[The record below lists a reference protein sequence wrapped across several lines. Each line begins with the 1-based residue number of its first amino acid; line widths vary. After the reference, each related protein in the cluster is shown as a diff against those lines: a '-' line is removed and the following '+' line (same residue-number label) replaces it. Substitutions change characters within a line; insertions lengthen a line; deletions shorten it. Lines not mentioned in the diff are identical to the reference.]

1 MPIASS
7 CGFLTQLY
15 YGLLNFSFIREHR
28 AVLAGRIQ
36 YRKNLTA
43 NTDSSVLLRRNIH
56 RLEKGL
62 IMRPRRSV
70 FAADY
75 IGETVEAYELLVGCK
90 LSDCDKPIGGE
101 GKWAFDVL
109 SEYFAIT
116 DQSNPKINQ
125 ARSTF
130 EKLIKIKDSDGRKF
144 KPYCRNLDQSVPV
157 AYDSLLKLAE
167 FRRSVRW
174 FRQESVD
181 RDLVDRAVTVAGYS
195 PSACNRQPFHFRI
208 FDDPQKVQEVIK
220 IPMGTVGFSHNV
232 PGVIAVVGS
241 LDAYFDERDR
251 HVIYIDSALASMSLM
266 YALETQGISSCSIN
280 WPDMPRYEKKM
291 AKSLGLK
298 AYERVIMLIA
308 FGYPDPSGMVPFS
321 QKKPLEQLRRYN

>member
-15 YGLLNFSFIREHR
+15 YGGLNFSFTREHR

-36 YRKNLTA
+36 YRKNLTT
-43 NTDSSVLLRRNIH
+43 NMESSVLLRRNIH
-56 RLEKGL
+56 RLEKGI
-62 IMRPRRSV
+62 IMRPRRNV

-75 IGETVEAYELLVGCK
+75 IGETVEAYRLVVECKQSGCEAR
-90 LSDCDKPIGGE
+90 DRVE
-101 GKWAFDVL
+101 EKWAFDVL
-109 SEYFAIT
+109 SEYFSIT
-116 DQSNPKINQ
+116 DESNSKINE
-125 ARSTF
+125 A
-130 EKLIKIKDSDGRKF
+130 RKF
-144 KPYCRNLDQSVPV
+144 FKELPDHRGAGEVKSKPYCRNLDQSVPV

-174 FRQESVD
+174 FRQEPVD

-251 HVIYIDSALASMSLM
+251 HVIYIDGSLASMSLI
-266 YALETQGISSCSIN
+266 YALETQGVSSCSIN
-280 WPDMPRYEKKM
+280 WPDMPRHEKKM
-291 AKSLGLK
+291 AKALGLK
-298 AYERVIMLIA
+298 PYERVIMLIA
-308 FGYPDPSGMVPFS
+308 FGYPDSKGMVPFS
-321 QKKPLEQLRRYN
+321 QKKPLEQLRSYN